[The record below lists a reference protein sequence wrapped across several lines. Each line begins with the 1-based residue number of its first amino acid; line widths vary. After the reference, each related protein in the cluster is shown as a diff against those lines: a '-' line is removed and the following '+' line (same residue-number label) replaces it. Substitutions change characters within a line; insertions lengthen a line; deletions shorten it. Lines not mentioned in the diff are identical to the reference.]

1 MPYTS
6 SYQIRT
12 AATTNN
18 GITKNGTGYNAL
30 LNTTTWDTSLN
41 TTWFV
46 ATVYSSGNEPTQV
59 FHDLPTAN
67 GGDSNLALLQFT
79 KVYSNNIG
87 GFSLWA
93 ANMGYQPDLSLL
105 YAISVNSAA
114 APGAGQYGGVFFG
127 VEGLVSLN
135 PDFTSTGTATTTGTT
150 VASGNLTLKNPYFE
164 IGLLRVNGRPIS
176 DGTSVTATAGFSNI
190 CGTGGT
196 DGGSAASNTYIQL
209 WYRYGTR
216 DGTATNFT
224 ATVPNIGNFSGGG
237 TIAGNTQAA
246 YLAWS
251 DRNTNMISMFL

>member
-6 SYQIRT
+6 SYQVRNPV
-12 AATTNN
+12 TTQ
-18 GITKNGTGYNAL
+18 KNTVGYNSL
-30 LNTTTWDTSLN
+30 TDTTTWDTSTN

-59 FHDLPTAN
+59 FYDLPTAN

-79 KVYSNNIG
+79 KVYSNNTS
-87 GFSLWA
+87 GFTLWA

-105 YAISVNSAA
+105 YAISTNSAA
-114 APGAGQYGGVFFG
+114 VPGAGQYGAVYFG
-127 VEGLVSLN
+127 VEGLVSLTPN
-135 PDFTSTGTATTTGTT
+135 FTSTGTATTTGTT

-164 IGLLRVNGRPIS
+164 IGLLRVNGRPYT
-176 DGTSVTATAGFSNI
+176 DGTSVTATSGFSNVSS
-190 CGTGGT
+190 TGGSS
-196 DGGSAASNTYIQL
+196 GGSNASNTYIQL

-224 ATVPNIGNFSGGG
+224 ATVPNIGNFGGGG

-251 DRNTNMISMFL
+251 DQNTNMLSLFI